1 LEISTA
7 ITEPSSDVQRKA
19 RRGLTVYL
27 AIVVLLSVLFEGIIV
42 SRPDINGPFIAG
54 LMWVP
59 AMASV
64 VARLVLREGFSDV
77 SFRFGG
83 RRTWRAIGLALI
95 FPTVIGLVA
104 YGVAWTT
111 GLAHFGQ
118 PAGGSASPTVELVT
132 GLVLASTLWTAL
144 SSLLTAGEEIGWR
157 GYMLTRLINSGVP
170 RPVLASG
177 LIWGLWHVPVV
188 LAGGY
193 AAGPAPVLSAVFIMV
208 SITSFGYVIARLRL
222 ETGSIWPA
230 IILHAS
236 WNSIIQGPFD
246 GATTGAEAAVWVGE
260 SGILTALT
268 LVVAAFIFSRGRWMI
283 LRQPSKRDKSPLN
296 ERRSVQG

>member
-1 LEISTA
+1 
-7 ITEPSSDVQRKA
+7 
-19 RRGLTVYL
+19 
-27 AIVVLLSVLFEGIIV
+27 
-42 SRPDINGPFIAG
+42 
-54 LMWVP
+54 
-59 AMASV
+59 
-64 VARLVLREGFSDV
+64 
-77 SFRFGG
+77 
-83 RRTWRAIGLALI
+83 
-95 FPTVIGLVA
+95 
-104 YGVAWTT
+104 
-111 GLAHFGQ
+111 
-118 PAGGSASPTVELVT
+118 
-132 GLVLASTLWTAL
+132 
-144 SSLLTAGEEIGWR
+144 
-157 GYMLTRLINSGVP
+157 
-170 RPVLASG
+170 
-177 LIWGLWHVPVV
+177 
-188 LAGGY
+188 
-193 AAGPAPVLSAVFIMV
+193 MV